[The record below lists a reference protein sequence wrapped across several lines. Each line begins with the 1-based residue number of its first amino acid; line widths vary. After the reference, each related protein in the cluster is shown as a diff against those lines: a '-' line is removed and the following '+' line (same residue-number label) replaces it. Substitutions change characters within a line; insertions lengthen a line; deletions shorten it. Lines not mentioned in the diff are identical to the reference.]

1 MMNNNTPEP
10 PCPHFGRR
18 RAVSLLSTLLLSGT
32 CFASV
37 IPEPQRSL
45 AIHPTPSL
53 HPPLMA
59 SPHKSPDG
67 LSYTVASRPVNATDT
82 NTRPDP
88 HQLLEA
94 SLRGDL
100 RMVQELVR
108 QKVNI
113 QFANEDGE
121 RALHMA
127 AARGHLPIVI
137 FLISHGANMNARTV
151 KNWIPLH
158 HAIRFNH
165 PVVANYLLAK
175 GAPPYFRTTDGVNAM
190 GIAEAV
196 RNQRMINLVMNYM

>member
-1 MMNNNTPEP
+1 MKHNYTPALTRLQS
-10 PCPHFGRR
+10 CSAG
-18 RAVSLLSTLLLSGT
+18 ALSLLGAFMLSST

-37 IPEPQRSL
+37 APDSRKAPAAYASASFTESYAMLSRTVERPGYAVAGRPQGN
-45 AIHPTPSL
+45 
-53 HPPLMA
+53 A
-59 SPHKSPDG
+59 SSD
-67 LSYTVASRPVNATDT
+67 A
-82 NTRPDP
+82 RPDP
-88 HQLLEA
+88 HQLLDA

-100 RMVQELVR
+100 RLVQELVR

-127 AARGHLPIVI
+127 ASRGHLSVVI
-137 FLISHGANMNARTV
+137 FLLNNGANMNARTI

-175 GAPPYFRTTDGVNAM
+175 GAPPYFRTTDGVNSLE
-190 GIAEAV
+190 IAETM
-196 RNQRMINLVMNYM
+196 RNQRMISLVMNYM

>member
-1 MMNNNTPEP
+1 MINNKTPEP
-10 PCPHFGRR
+10 PCPHSGRR
-18 RAVSLLSTLLLSGT
+18 RAVSLLSALLLSGT

-37 IPEPQRSL
+37 IPGPQRSL
-45 AIHPTPSL
+45 AIEPAPSL
-53 HPPLMA
+53 LQPLIT
-59 SPHKSPDG
+59 PTYKSPNG
-67 LSYTVASRPVNATDT
+67 LSYAVAGRPANAADSK
-82 NTRPDP
+82 TRPDP

-121 RALHMA
+121 QALHMA
-127 AARGHLPIVI
+127 AARGHLPVVV

-165 PVVANYLLAK
+165 PVVANYLLVK
-175 GAPPYFRTTDGVNAM
+175 GAPPHFRTTDGVNSM

-196 RNQRMINLVMNYM
+196 RNQRMINLVMKYM